1 MGAVYRLRRKSP
13 KSSEFWKRLIS
24 LSIADSC
31 GDTDA
36 LNREWSI
43 RDIAVRP
50 IGLASEL
57 GPDRGGQG
65 ANKGA
70 IEQWTKAVAIQDRLN
85 YDQPADRYCPV
96 RKSLGAALLGAGKVC
111 EAEAVFRVDLQ
122 KNPRPLFVLM
132 QALRAQAREADA
144 AWVETRFHA
153 AWKNASA
160 NLTLSTMQDITAS

>member
-1 MGAVYRLRRKSP
+1 MRSIVNGLFV
-13 KSSEFWKRLIS
+13 IS
-24 LSIADSC
+24 LCDLL
-31 GDTDA
+31 A
-36 LNREWSI
+36 LQASLAPT
-43 RDIAVRP
+43 AVAKA
-50 IGLASEL
+50 LTKA
-57 GPDRGGQG
+57 
-65 ANKGA
+65 A